1 MNRKINLVVKSGKQY
16 NKAIKKLE
24 AMGAVG
30 IAIYEYNPDKV
41 GYCDYGI
48 GYFQESNK
56 FTDGTSSANT
66 GWENYYTVK
75 SFIAEVLK
83 AQQEMSDET

>member
-1 MNRKINLVVKSGKQY
+1 MNRKINLVVKSEKQY

-24 AMGAVG
+24 AIGAVG
-30 IAIYEYNPDKV
+30 FFLYGYDPSEV
-41 GYCDYGI
+41 GCDDYGI
-48 GYFQESNK
+48 GYFQSYNDFK
-56 FTDGTSSANT
+56 DGTVPILDA
-66 GWENYYTVK
+66 WENYYTVK

>member
-1 MNRKINLVVKSGKQY
+1 MSRKINLVVKSEKQY

-24 AMGAVG
+24 AIGAVG
-30 IAIYEYNPDKV
+30 FCLYGYNPSKV
-41 GYCDYGI
+41 GCDDYGI
-48 GYFQESNK
+48 GYFQRNNE
-56 FTDGTSSANT
+56 FTDGTSKLDD
-66 GWENYYTVK
+66 WENYYTVK

>member
-1 MNRKINLVVKSGKQY
+1 MNRKINLVVKSEKQY

-24 AMGAVG
+24 AIGAVEFCM
-30 IAIYEYNPDKV
+30 YEYNPAKV
-41 GYCDYGI
+41 GIADYGI
-48 GYFQESNK
+48 GYFQDSNR
-56 FTDGTSSANT
+56 FTDGTSSCNS

-83 AQQEMSDET
+83 AQQEMADEA

>member
-1 MNRKINLVVKSGKQY
+1 MNRKINLVVKSEKQY

-24 AMGAVG
+24 AIGAVG
-30 IAIYEYNPDKV
+30 FLLYGYDPSKV
-41 GYCDYGI
+41 GCNNYSI
-48 GYFQESNK
+48 GYSQKRNK
-56 FTDGTSSANT
+56 FTDGRITLLDA
-66 GWENYYTVK
+66 WESYYTVK